1 MRHGLVQ
8 RASRTFGRYSHFHQ
22 GRVEF
27 MRFAPSYVDCLGA
40 EGQFTRVRRYIDV
53 ACRAIDGGSLDG
65 NLPVGWK
72 GHAGMTLEQLLQG
85 SFIVP
90 DQTRRVRSD
99 ESRNGQ
105 SAGAAARLPADALWL
120 VNSRVDRRSAVTLK
134 SSACMVAFSR

>member
-1 MRHGLVQ
+1 MHTRCDTVLVQ
-8 RASRTFGRYSHFHQ
+8 RASRTVGRYSHFHQ
-22 GRVEF
+22 GHVEL

-65 NLPVGWK
+65 NLPVGRK
-72 GHAGMTLEQLLQG
+72 GDTGMAVEQLLQR

-99 ESRNGQ
+99 ESRNGPKRR
-105 SAGAAARLPADALWL
+105 GRARLP
-120 VNSRVDRRSAVTLK
+120 LK
-134 SSACMVAFSR
+134 RCGSSTAG